1 MRGKRLWMGGCISPR
16 INELATG
23 VHADLMVCRR
33 GQVVVDRV
41 AIVDRGMDV
50 SAVDA
55 SRGSWR
61 VEIRGRRKS
70 RAPSVNFQT
79 SYMLDPIS

>member
-1 MRGKRLWMGGCISPR
+1 MGGCISRR
-16 INELATG
+16 INELATA
-23 VHADLMVCRR
+23 VHADLMVCKR

-55 SRGSWR
+55 S
-61 VEIRGRRKS
+61 
-70 RAPSVNFQT
+70 
-79 SYMLDPIS
+79 